1 MQTTS
6 IKLDLM
12 PLQVAHLRGSEA
24 VTIGDQDH
32 GCIAMTVPIALGG
45 FDQALDLA
53 LGEIAAATVK
63 FSMSGVL
70 ASAVCFVMRKTFRV
84 SMTGKIIALFCHS
97 QQRYLSFVS
106 QRRRNH
112 SVKFFSRGFFN
123 WVRCIPVGPRRREGA
138 DGSRSLCAS
147 STHARN
153 RAMGP
158 ES

>member
-84 SMTGKIIALFCHS
+84 SMTGKIIALLSQSAKVFIFCIAKTEK
-97 QQRYLSFVS
+97 SF
-106 QRRRNH
+106 
-112 SVKFFSRGFFN
+112 
-123 WVRCIPVGPRRREGA
+123 C
-138 DGSRSLCAS
+138 
-147 STHARN
+147 
-153 RAMGP
+153 
-158 ES
+158 

>member
-53 LGEIAAATVK
+53 LGEIAAGQCGG
-63 FSMSGVL
+63 FGVWGGGL
-70 ASAVCFVMRKTFRV
+70 GWLLFFLKKLFGLVLLERKYTF
-84 SMTGKIIALFCHS
+84 
-97 QQRYLSFVS
+97 
-106 QRRRNH
+106 
-112 SVKFFSRGFFN
+112 FFQ
-123 WVRCIPVGPRRREGA
+123 CI
-138 DGSRSLCAS
+138 
-147 STHARN
+147 
-153 RAMGP
+153 
-158 ES
+158 